1 MSIVLLDDR
10 MIAVLACLASHYD
23 GGFWVI
29 IDESGPVGPDG
40 TDHLTHLTHLTS
52 PDKNHLFI
60 FK

>member
-1 MSIVLLDDR
+1 MSIVLLDDK

-40 TDHLTHLTHLTS
+40 PDHLTHLTS

-60 FK
+60 FM